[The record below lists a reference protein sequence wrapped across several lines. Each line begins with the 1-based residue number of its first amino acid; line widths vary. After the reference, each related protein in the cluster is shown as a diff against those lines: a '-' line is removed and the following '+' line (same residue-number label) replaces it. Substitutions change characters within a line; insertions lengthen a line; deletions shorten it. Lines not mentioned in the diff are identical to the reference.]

1 MQDESWFFDYN
12 KRDVRSVVVHSKN
25 DRRQGSSVVEMVFP
39 RGPLLKL
46 FLAHVFEGHRLLTL
60 ERDTPIQRLFVNK
73 RGSIFNDTTFV
84 HYWASLMA
92 QTETGGMT
100 YFAPS
105 FARTSFIEDYTSE
118 FGVDP
123 EMWDGAAI
131 AMGNS
136 LPQWGAS
143 YNPSKRS
150 RMAQRALVGHGDYTA
165 RRAGE
170 LQLRRNSDY
179 EELDDD
185 A

>member
-1 MQDESWFFDYN
+1 MQDEVWFFDYD
-12 KRDVRSVVVHSKN
+12 KRDVRNVVVHGKN

-39 RGPLLKL
+39 RGPMLKL

-60 ERDTPIQRLFVNK
+60 EQERPIQRLFVNK
-73 RGSIFNDTTFV
+73 KGSIFNDTTFV
-84 HYWASLMA
+84 HFWASLMA
-92 QTETGGMT
+92 QTDTGGMS

-105 FARTSFIEDYTSE
+105 YARTAFIEDYTSE

-143 YNPSKRS
+143 YNPSRRS
-150 RMAQRALVGHGDYTA
+150 RMAQRAVGGHGEYTA

-170 LQLRRNSDY
+170 LTLGNAY
-179 EELDDD
+179 ECEALEEY
-185 A
+185 